1 MLENHF
7 ANVFGSSST
16 TNNRYGGNMT
26 NTSVNFDPLRVMYD
40 SIGRINPR
48 TGETE
53 FNMVEN
59 MRMAQ
64 MARVQGRSIDDIKN
78 DFIQGNYV
86 APAPDRK
93 PREYAMPSTESI
105 NELARIAS
113 QGNGS
118 SMQQN
123 QGINQPLDV
132 HIYGDLNLKS
142 PTGETINLT
151 QMIQNDPMLIRR
163 VTELIVSQ
171 IGKNIHGG
179 KTEVN
184 RNRFAYT

>member
-1 MLENHF
+1 
-7 ANVFGSSST
+7 
-16 TNNRYGGNMT
+16 
-26 NTSVNFDPLRVMYD
+26 MYD
-40 SIGRINPR
+40 SIGRMNPR
-48 TGETE
+48 TGETG

-78 DFIQGNYV
+78 DFTRGNYIE
-86 APAPDRK
+86 PAPERK

-118 SMQQN
+118 SMQQS

-151 QMIQNDPMLIRR
+151 NMIQNDPMLIRR
-163 VTELIVSQ
+163 ITELIINQV
-171 IGKNIHGG
+171 GKNVHGG